1 MEYPDAD
8 GNLISL
14 SSVVNNPANRYV
26 LLDFWAVWCDPCRDA
41 VPELRA
47 LYEKYH
53 EKGLEIYSVSEDQ
66 SEARWKAFI
75 ADNGMTWINVLDDNG
90 GRKNSKAWFDYALHG
105 IPTTILIDGQT
116 GAILLRGNLSEIEA
130 AISSLLK

>member
-1 MEYPDAD
+1 MNIKHYFLAVW
-8 GNLISL
+8 G
-14 SSVVNNPANRYV
+14 
-26 LLDFWAVWCDPCRDA
+26 LDFWAIWCDPCRDA

-66 SEARWKAFI
+66 SKARWKAFI

-105 IPTTILIDGQT
+105 IPTRDGVRLQT
-116 GAILLRGNLSEIEA
+116 SALPTPEKMS
-130 AISSLLK
+130 